1 MDMGGLRAVGDS
13 GKAVTGQSGSDGAG
27 LWRTCEGCGRLFLAR
42 RRDQWAHAGKCSDK
56 AYNRRHPVV
65 RVEQPRL
72 DFTPAAHGLAVEGRR
87 RESKARAIVAL
98 LAERPATTWDLA
110 RVGGIRFSA
119 RLQELEAEGL
129 RYERE
134 DRGDHSVYTLT
145 QAPDWWTA

>member
-1 MDMGGLRAVGDS
+1 MPPQTTRRGEPRAYC
-13 GKAVTGQSGSDGAG
+13 SDACRSKDWDR
-27 LWRTCEGCGRLFLAR
+27 LHPRQGRL
-42 RRDQWAHAGKCSDK
+42 G
-56 AYNRRHPVV
+56 
-65 RVEQPRL
+65 
-72 DFTPAAHGLAVEGRR
+72 FTPAAHELAVEGRR

>member
-1 MDMGGLRAVGDS
+1 MGLGGLGAVGDS
-13 GKAVTGQSGSDGAG
+13 GKAVTDLLGGKDEA
-27 LWRTCEGCGRLFLAR
+27 WRHCRRCRKAFVAR
-42 RRDQWAHAGKCSDK
+42 RRDHVFCSGRCAESD
-56 AYNRRHPVV
+56 YNSRRPVV
-65 RVEQPRL
+65 RTEQPRF
-72 DFTPAAHGLAVEGRR
+72 DFTPAAHDLAVEGRR

-134 DRGDHSVYTLT
+134 DRGDHSVYRMTS
-145 QAPDWWTA
+145 APTWWAA